1 MRTRKP
7 FLLRTDQALLAALHR
22 WAADEL
28 RSVNAQIDFL
38 LRQGLRDAN
47 RLPAPGTSTDSS
59 VPKRLKRCRRSSQMG
74 EMNAELTASGAGKR
88 GYARYRRGVIAPA
101 SGSSVSPSSKPF
113 AFQSF
118 RPQNCAVS

>member
-7 FLLRTDQALLAALHR
+7 FLLRTDQAFLAALHR
-22 WAADEL
+22 GAADEL

-59 VPKRLKRCRRSSQMG
+59 VPKRLKR
-74 EMNAELTASGAGKR
+74 
-88 GYARYRRGVIAPA
+88 
-101 SGSSVSPSSKPF
+101 
-113 AFQSF
+113 
-118 RPQNCAVS
+118 